1 MSTQRQPKSIIDTLK
16 IPKFRDFAE
25 LLHDR
30 LHAILYHIED
40 WENKDKEGKE
50 TTRKFTLITNLRDRS
65 LEELDKDVLIYGGAN
80 TQRQILEEW
89 KKPKEDLTEHWEYL
103 NDFAYSPNEE
113 FKEFIT
119 YDLYQ
124 KFKKGEV
131 SIADLNIGSLEPY
144 FRRMSNPVQIH
155 EKAILQEYFTL
166 KGKNA
171 DFFLSIPIVSLGTF
185 DGVAHIIFQKD
196 HLDYFLDKEQ
206 QIKNKAYND
215 QLEKEEEILTQI
227 EEYEQKLDQL
237 DSKKKEFIDTDKI
250 QKIEAQEREIKNKR
264 KELETKKEKKSDSIV
279 LNKQIEAYEKQLDQ
293 LSNRKKQLL
302 NIPEIQK
309 IEAQEKE
316 IENAREQLKNDKDV
330 KPEYPVKR
338 DVLIRIIKLFSF
350 EYDSLVLDW
359 DLVGENIQETS
370 KVKLGRLN
378 EIDYYEKDNKNPIL
392 KELKFPTYY
401 RISLRYLTERLEQNN
416 QVPLLLQEQREALI
430 KQQRVT
436 AIITILVDSYA
447 HNISAHSLTALNWWF
462 RERAIWME
470 GKDIIKLATSET
482 DNRNPLTKYGIRH
495 LSKELYPL
503 FKFLMEK
510 GAFWSGITR
519 KTNFGGRRSNW
530 YEMLW
535 FDFINSPL
543 YLGTIANTEGINKI
557 NIHIT
562 IYEKDEE
569 QSKFYRQRI
578 VKEKNGKALSG
589 HFVSIDLWKS
599 EKTKIPLEEKYQELK
614 DRSAF
619 VEIGADYEKLR
630 NELAQTKVFLS
641 GGVVGKHSFFTIIE
655 NEIRNVKHHDVATKK
670 HMNEH
675 GLDLHLSFQSINVK
689 REQSDRA
696 KQELYQV
703 GVWIGHPTDLFV
715 GHENKEM
722 LLLIKMR
729 GLAGD
734 IMEEKNNVYK
744 PKLGGNYQDKI
755 CAGMLFNNDFGK
767 VQNRKTVKDRT
778 YFPWIVVATSEEK
791 TPHLDF
797 ELTPQNTGLNKSGT
811 VVIINETEIKKAYK
825 HTKGYTKKY
834 LYLWQGEEIYHIK
847 GDQDFEWENIARF
860 RFVNVPSNFGKAYDE
875 IKAKGVVRLL
885 RKDTL
890 NDVIDAY
897 KIWLAQW
904 QKTTTD
910 FVIDLKEGKTLVG
923 SIIYHNNKL
932 TYFSYNE
939 RRKEESKIRDIYSSL
954 NKVAKNRLIQ
964 MAHGGKDQDKN
975 DIWRFRSHGTAMQ
988 QIFKVKNSISETE
1001 KIDELELYELFE
1013 ALITNV
1019 CIFDNRVYDRLRVGR
1034 RDFYRE
1040 NLKFDV
1046 RQEDKDEWNKLK
1058 KKGFSQYHFLV
1069 VHLSF
1074 IENMKDNK
1082 YSEKNIVAFVKEEI
1096 LNGGSIDDLEKNFV
1110 LVITTGR
1117 GRMEWWSNLEKTN
1130 LTRFT
1135 TFRPIESILTAVE
1148 DALQKKDDFDLKYN
1162 IAKVLFG
1169 S

>member
-1 MSTQRQPKSIIDTLK
+1 MPIGQKNIEIEKDIFV
-16 IPKFRDFAE
+16 IPKFREFAE

-30 LHAILYHIED
+30 LHAVLYHIED
-40 WENKDKEGKE
+40 WESKDTTGKE
-50 TTRKFTLITNLRDRS
+50 ITRKFTLITNLRDRS
-65 LEELDKDVLIYGGAN
+65 PNELDKEILIYGGVN

-89 KKPKEDLTEHWEYL
+89 KKTKQNLTENWEYL
-103 NDFAYSPNEE
+103 NDFVYSPNEE

-119 YDLYQ
+119 YELYQ
-124 KFKKGEV
+124 NFKNGNV

-166 KGKNA
+166 KGENA
-171 DFFLSIPIVSLGTF
+171 DFFLSIPIASLGTF

-196 HLDYFLDKEQ
+196 HLDYFLDKEEQ
-206 QIKNKAYND
+206 VKNKAYND
-215 QLEKEEEILTQI
+215 QLEKEEKVLT
-227 EEYEQKLDQL
+227 
-237 DSKKKEFIDTDKI
+237 
-250 QKIEAQEREIKNKR
+250 
-264 KELETKKEKKSDSIV
+264 
-279 LNKQIEAYEKQLDQ
+279 QIEAYEKQLDQ
-293 LSNRKKQLL
+293 LDSRKKQLI
-302 NIPEIQK
+302 NIDEIQK
-309 IEAQEKE
+309 IEVEEKE
-316 IENAREQLKNDKDV
+316 IEIVRERLKTEKEV
-330 KPEYPVKR
+330 KLEYPVKK

-350 EYDSLVLDW
+350 EYDSLALDW

-370 KVKLGRLN
+370 KIKVA
-378 EIDYYEKDNKNPIL
+378 EIGYSDDRADKNPNPIL
-392 KELKFPTYY
+392 KELKLSTYY
-401 RISLRYLTERLEQNN
+401 RISERYLTERLEQNN

-689 REQSDRA
+689 RKQSDRA

-703 GVWIGHPTDLFV
+703 GVWIDHPTDLFV